1 MIEVE
6 VHQQLRAFLREQGE
20 SFWPHHLTM
29 ARLVARAL
37 RINRSALIQSG
48 ISSGEYAHYR
58 LSYLMPALL
67 WPDAVM
73 LVAPQSIR
81 NRLVMVDI
89 PRLQQ
94 WMNTSKPIHVS
105 LDASTSPR
113 SKGHSHRQ
121 ADWPQDNFKGLF
133 ITSPEQWLSDRL
145 HHHNHLPAHVPTIM
159 DGVDDLE
166 KWIQEQ
172 LTVHLNAADWDALM
186 LACPSHRD
194 AIRDVRIKLTRSI
207 FQHPPNPYGCNVLDE
222 NEQNE
227 LRQLDQL
234 LHAHSDGLDVLDA
247 IPSTYLPKAWRV
259 FFNKLYCQDQLLW
272 TDVQRQ
278 QGQFALHSTPL
289 DIAAV
294 LEPMWSQQPF
304 VLIGNTLDQ
313 DAQATNYRPRLGLGD
328 ITCLQFALDRHHDVI
343 QLYLPDRLPL
353 PNTPQFQP
361 SLLQE
366 LRQLLCT
373 SAEAKGL
380 TVILVGD
387 VPLKAQIATTLAS
400 EFGSRLQVEQ
410 TCLEENGILV
420 SGWKFWHD
428 HHTVLPSPTL
438 LVMSTL
444 PIPSLED
451 PLVAARVS
459 RYKKRHQNWFTDYLL
474 PETLKSVQRAIAPLR
489 NTQGVIALLDT
500 RVNYRSYGNQVLD
513 AMSPFAR
520 INYIDEHLFKSDT
533 RPVLDER

>member
-1 MIEVE
+1 
-6 VHQQLRAFLREQGE
+6 
-20 SFWPHHLTM
+20 M

-48 ISSGEYAHYR
+48 LSSGEYAHYR

-67 WPDAVM
+67 WPEAVM
-73 LVAPQSIR
+73 VVAPQPIR

-94 WMNTSKPIHVS
+94 WMNTHKPIHVS
-105 LDASTSPR
+105 LCASDSTHTSI
-113 SKGHSHRQ
+113 HSTG
-121 ADWPQDNFKGLF
+121 DWPQATFKGLF
-133 ITSPEQWLSDRL
+133 ITSPQQWLSDRL
-145 HHHNHLPAHVPTIM
+145 HHRNCLPAHVPTIM

-166 KWIQEQ
+166 QWIQDQ
-172 LTVHLNAADWDALM
+172 LTVHLHAADWDALM

-194 AIRDVRIKLTRSI
+194 TIRDVRIKLTRSI
-207 FQHPPNPYGCNVLDE
+207 FQHPPNPYRCNVLDE
-222 NEQNE
+222 DEQNQ

-234 LHAHSDGLDVLDA
+234 LQVDSIATEPNQLDEVGEA
-247 IPSTYLPKAWRV
+247 SSIYRPKSWSI
-259 FFNKLYCQDQLLW
+259 FFDKLYRQDQLLW
-272 TDVQRQ
+272 TNVQRQ
-278 QGQFALHSTPL
+278 QGQFALHATPL
-289 DIAAV
+289 DVASV
-294 LEPMWSQQPF
+294 LEPVWSQQPF

-313 DAQATNYRPRLGLGD
+313 DAQATAYRPRLGLGD
-328 ITCLQFALDRHHDVI
+328 ITCLQFAPARHHDLV
-343 QLYLPDRLPL
+343 QLYLPDRFPL

-361 SLLQE
+361 ALLQE

-410 TCLEENGILV
+410 TCLDENGILV

-428 HHTVLPSPTL
+428 HHMGLPLPTL
-438 LVMSTL
+438 LVIPTL

-459 RYKKRHQNWFTDYLL
+459 RYKKCHQNWFTDYLL
-474 PETLKSVQRAIAPLR
+474 PETLKSMQRAIAPLR
-489 NTQGVIALLDT
+489 NTQGVIALLDN

-520 INYIDEHLFKSDT
+520 INYVDEQLFST
-533 RPVLDER
+533 EIRPVLDER

>member
-1 MIEVE
+1 
-6 VHQQLRAFLREQGE
+6 
-20 SFWPHHLTM
+20 M

-48 ISSGEYAHYR
+48 VSSGEYAHYR

-67 WPDAVM
+67 WPDAVVV
-73 LVAPQSIR
+73 VAPQSVR

-94 WMNTSKPIHVS
+94 WMKTHKPIYVS
-105 LDASTSPR
+105 PAEPSY
-113 SKGHSHRQ
+113 GAQ
-121 ADWPQDNFKGLF
+121 GWPQPDFKGLF

-145 HHHNHLPAHVPTIM
+145 HHRNILPPHLPTIM

-166 KWIQEQ
+166 QWVQEQ
-172 LTVHLNAADWDALM
+172 LTVHLHPADWDALM
-186 LACPSHRD
+186 LACPAHRE
-194 AIRDVRIKLTRSI
+194 AIRDVRVKLTRSI
-207 FQHPPNPYGCNVLDE
+207 FQHPPNPYGCNVLDDD
-222 NEQNE
+222 EQNE

-234 LHAHSDGLDVLDA
+234 LQLESDHGEPDSLNSLSSA
-247 IPSTYLPKAWRV
+247 YQPNAWRI
-259 FFNKLYCQDQLLW
+259 FFNKLYHQDQLLW
-272 TDVQRQ
+272 TDIQRQ
-278 QGQFALHSTPL
+278 QGQFSLHATPL
-289 DIAAV
+289 DIAST
-294 LEPMWSQQPF
+294 LEPMWNQQPF

-313 DAQATNYRPRLGLGD
+313 DAQATAYRPKMGLGD
-328 ITCLQFALDRHHDVI
+328 ITCLQFAPDRHHDVV
-343 QLYLPDRLPL
+343 QLYLPDRFPL

-361 SLLQE
+361 ALLQE
-366 LRQLLCT
+366 LRQLLCA
-373 SAEAKGL
+373 SADAKGL

-410 TCLEENGILV
+410 TCLDENGILV
-420 SGWKFWHD
+420 AGWKFWHD

-489 NTQGVIALLDT
+489 NTQGVIALLDN

-513 AMSPFAR
+513 AMSPFAK
-520 INYIDEHLFKSDT
+520 INYIDERLFTPAT